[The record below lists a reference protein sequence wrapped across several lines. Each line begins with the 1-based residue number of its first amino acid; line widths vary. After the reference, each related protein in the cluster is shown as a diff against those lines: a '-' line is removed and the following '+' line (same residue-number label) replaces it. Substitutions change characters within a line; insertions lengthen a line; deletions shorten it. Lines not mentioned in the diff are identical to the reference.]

1 MSSLDNL
8 PQINTNSPRETLVYS
23 ADGLVIKRPG
33 PHAPRTEVWLAKQ
46 RHAQIVARD
55 LRAAKNS
62 EYFVPEML
70 KVSKDGKFAIEERV
84 SGRPL
89 TTSYFETLSP
99 ADQDIIYRGFAH
111 FVNDINQ
118 IRPVLTQS
126 EVFDREE
133 DEAGQPNMPLA
144 EILRNLKKYI
154 KSDGLKIVVEAK
166 KWFETASK
174 DDASV
179 VFSHGDMN
187 ENNIFYDPKNKTLS
201 IIDFADA
208 KYENAHYMFNRDLA
222 RLGWLDIDRLV
233 SEYKALPRKSPVIVE
248 TNPQIEAVRI
258 KLKNFAWTATT
269 FLKKPTVA
277 QAMRI
282 KLIHDSVAELKKA
295 YETARQAMQFA
306 HGRHALESAVT
317 ANTVGMVATAS
328 QNQK

>member
-70 KVSKDGKFAIEERV
+70 KVSKDGRFAIEERV

-118 IRPVLTQS
+118 MRPIFTQS
-126 EVFDREE
+126 DFFDGEVDE
-133 DEAGQPNMPLA
+133 DGKHNMSLA
-144 EILRNLKKYI
+144 IIIHKLKLQI
-154 KSDGLKIVVEAK
+154 KAEDLQIVTDAQH
-166 KWFETASK
+166 WFEQAAK
-174 DDASV
+174 ADASV

-187 ENNIFYDPKNKTLS
+187 EDNIFYDSKNKTLS

-208 KYENAHYMFNRDLA
+208 RYENAHYMFNRDLA

-248 TNPQIEAVRI
+248 TNPDIENLRI
-258 KLKNFAWTATT
+258 KLKNFAWTATS
-269 FLKKPTVA
+269 FLKNPKIAPVM
-277 QAMRI
+277 QVKMINECIR
-282 KLIHDSVAELKKA
+282 DVKKA
-295 YETARQAMQFA
+295 YDSARQNAQFS
-306 HGRHALESAVT
+306 HGRQVLKDAAKTNVAEIVSAI
-317 ANTVGMVATAS
+317 